1 MSLTS
6 FVVCKHWASN
16 RLRTLLTLVGI
27 ALGVAIV
34 VAIFVMDHNTI
45 QTRFLL
51 QTQERGPVD
60 LEVIPAAKRPAE
72 ETLADLR
79 ARPSV
84 AEATVF
90 CEAKAA
96 LQSGT
101 QSVDVQL
108 FGLEP
113 QRARSFG
120 HYEVE
125 SGSDLDG
132 VDDGAVLVGPEAARL
147 LGVTV
152 GSTLTLRETA
162 RGVHYECKDGE
173 LVALPEPERELLQRD
188 VVVKGV
194 LAAHGL
200 GRRNFA
206 QTVIAPYALARRFA
220 SASPEIFQLRR
231 SYGADLDRLE
241 RDLSGAGFVVLDERQ
256 AQLGEGADER
266 AFRNGLKILGCLAL
280 LLGMFVVFQTLSNSL
295 VARVRMLGLLRCLG
309 ASRGAV
315 GRIFLLD
322 ALLLGVV
329 GSALGVALGIGL
341 SAVLRAFRISSLGG
355 AKEWLVFELPLVP
368 MLGTALLGVLFTL
381 AGAAFPL
388 WRARSLPALWIL
400 RHQGGEGG
408 NDGSDLLKGVNL
420 YLFTLLVLVLPGA
433 YLAMTP
439 LVAEAGKETL
449 WVLLEM
455 GGMLAVVGGLLLVAP
470 AVVAVFGRVLLA
482 PFFAFAPLPAWL
494 CSKSVQRQ
502 AGRIA
507 ASTVGLAAVLLAFL
521 GLQSITASLQADVQ
535 RFGAASLSGRAF
547 VEAPPRAAEACAL
560 WRDVPGVAD
569 VEPILGEVHG
579 AFLLRGLEAR
589 SVARQG
595 GALEGDQDKVRRYED
610 RTVRTL
616 IASRR
621 LALKMGWREGSLV
634 ALRDRNQTP
643 VSYEVLHISDASGYV
658 PSEQAWAVT
667 SAHWMRRDFCMSGPV
682 VRYATLFLEAGADA
696 GVVSSRMRDLEPQL
710 VRFKS
715 GDEIRGYH
723 MHDVDR
729 DFRLFDLLLLL
740 LLVLAGT
747 GLLNGMTIAALAR
760 ARELGVLR
768 ALGVSSRTLRR
779 SLLLEGLVIGGL
791 GSGLAVAL
799 APSMAALLIGGLNR
813 IAALEVP
820 VALPTFWLA
829 ASPAIGLFVGL
840 LAAWIP
846 AQRAA
851 NQDPASSVRYE

>member
-1 MSLTS
+1 MSLTF
-6 FVVCKHWASN
+6 FVVCKHWASS

-51 QTQERGPVD
+51 QSQDRGPVD
-60 LEVIPAAKRPAE
+60 LEVIPVEKRSSDEA
-72 ETLADLR
+72 LADLR
-79 ARPSV
+79 GRASV

-96 LQSGT
+96 LRAGDK
-101 QSVDVQL
+101 SVDVQL

-113 QRARSFG
+113 KRARSFG
-120 HYEVE
+120 HYEVV
-125 SGSDLDG
+125 SG
-132 VDDGAVLVGPEAARL
+132 VDLEEGDSAGVLLGSEAARL
-147 LGVTV
+147 LGVAA
-152 GSTLTLRETA
+152 GSTIVLEETA
-162 RGVHYECKDGE
+162 RGVHYECKDGQ
-173 LVALPEPERELLQRD
+173 LVALPEPERELLRRE

-194 LAAHGL
+194 LATHGL

-206 QTVIAPYALARRFA
+206 QTVVAPHALARRFA

-231 SYGADLDRLE
+231 VYGADLDRLE
-241 RDLSGAGFVVLDERQ
+241 RELAGSGYVVLDERQ

-341 SAVLRAFRISSLGG
+341 SAALRAFRISSLGG
-355 AKEWLVFELPLVP
+355 AKEWLVFELPLAP

-388 WRARSLPALWIL
+388 WRARNLPALWIL
-400 RHQGGEGG
+400 RQQGGEGG

-420 YLFTLLVLVLPGA
+420 YLFTLLVLLLPAA

-439 LVAEAGKETL
+439 LVAEEGKETL

-455 GGMLAVVGGLLLVAP
+455 GAMLAMVGGLLLVAP
-470 AVVAVFGRVLLA
+470 AVVAIFGRALLA

-521 GLQSITASLQADVQ
+521 GLQSITASLQDDVR
-535 RFGAASLSGRAF
+535 RFGSAALSQRAF
-547 VEAPPRAAEACAL
+547 VEATPRTAEACAA
-560 WRDVPGVAD
+560 WRDVPGVLD
-569 VEPILGEVHG
+569 IEPILGEVHG
-579 AFLLRGLEAR
+579 AFLLRGLDVR
-589 SVARQG
+589 SVARRG
-595 GALEGDQDKVRRYED
+595 GALEGLQDKVRRFED
-610 RTVRTL
+610 RKVRTL

-643 VSYEVLHISDASGYV
+643 VSYEVLHVSDASGYV
-658 PSEQAWAVT
+658 PSEQAWAVA
-667 SAHWMRRDFCMSGPV
+667 SPHWMQQDFCMSGEV
-682 VRYATLFLEAGADA
+682 VRYATLFLDPGADVN
-696 GVVSSRMRDLEPQL
+696 VVSARMRDLEPRL

-715 GDEIRGYH
+715 GIEILGYH
-723 MHDVDR
+723 LHDVDR
-729 DFRLFDLLLLL
+729 DFRLFELLLAMI
-740 LLVLAGT
+740 LVLAGT
-747 GLLNGMTIAALAR
+747 GLLNGMTIAALSR
-760 ARELGVLR
+760 GRELGVLR
-768 ALGVSSRTLRR
+768 ALGVSAACLQK
-779 SLLLEGLVIGGL
+779 SLLLEGLIVGGL
-791 GSGLAVAL
+791 GSALAVAL
-799 APSMAALLIGGLNR
+799 CAPMANLLIAGLNK
-813 IAALEVP
+813 IASLQMP
-820 VALPTFWLA
+820 VVLPLHWMLA
-829 ASPAIGLFVGL
+829 APAIGLLVGA

-846 AQRAA
+846 ARRAA
-851 NQDPASSVRYE
+851 AQDPAASVRYE